1 MPQLRQHRKPR
12 HDRQRKRPVSAQM
25 IYSALNWKRRS
36 IRQPRH
42 RKSLDGVLLFS
53 KRQKIAQKHL
63 FESHCPSVRLYL
75 IYRPPKIHRACAQR
89 TCAHDRTRR
98 SRKVPPRQ
106 QRRNKG
112 GVHICGRQ
120 RNPAQKKCLRGMIF
134 IQRNQKFVLQKIFS
148 SANRRASVKSQQSRN
163 CAASSRLNQRQRKH
177 RTFGISSRPT
187 HGRRATQKF
196 PVRAV
201 RNVLFENTQ

>member
-106 QRRNKG
+106 HRRNKD
-112 GVHICGRQ
+112 GVHMCSRQ
-120 RNPAQKKCLRGMIF
+120 RNPAQKKRRRRIF
-134 IQRNQKFVLQKIFS
+134 IQSHQKFALRKIFPS
-148 SANRRASVKSQQSRN
+148 MNCRTSVKSQRLRN
-163 CAASSRLNQRQRKH
+163 CAVTCRLNH
-177 RTFGISSRPT
+177 R
-187 HGRRATQKF
+187 
-196 PVRAV
+196 
-201 RNVLFENTQ
+201 